1 MPFFIGQ
8 VRRWTST
15 LLSLRK
21 GVGFIVISIR
31 KFAYDD
37 SKNLVYIYDSNG
49 EIDIYTEETLEEHTE
64 EILEDS

>member
-1 MPFFIGQ
+1 
-8 VRRWTST
+8 
-15 LLSLRK
+15 LRK